1 MYTTS
6 NLAKYAAQNGME
18 AFVYNRTPKSV
29 QTEEEK
35 AKVKAEFLAALQ
47 PGDLVCIR
55 RESGTGHVML
65 YIGNGE
71 LIHSSGS
78 NYKYTGVEYGVETTE
93 ASIRRVLVENYFFNP
108 TLSSGGDVFSVA
120 TKPAQTASINR
131 FIADTV
137 AASEGTMTGL
147 GTLHPDSETLAA
159 DVEQIL
165 ALGLKGVKLH
175 PDIQGFKIDDYR
187 CLKIYELC
195 EGRLPVLMHTGDHR
209 YDLSNPNRLKPVLE
223 IFRDLTVIG
232 AHFGGWSIW
241 EEATEELCRYE
252 NFYVDCSSSLYALSP
267 ETGKRL
273 VRRYG
278 AEKVLFGTDY
288 PMWKPDEELSRLHA
302 LGLSPEEEEKIL
314 YQNAQRIFDI
324 SL

>member
-1 MYTTS
+1 MTPIIDCHCHVYPDKIASRAVQGIGSFYSIPMCMDGT
-6 NLAKYAAQNGME
+6 LATL
-18 AFVYNRTPKSV
+18 R
-29 QTEEEK
+29 
-35 AKVKAEFLAALQ
+35 AENQRA
-47 PGDLVCIR
+47 GI
-55 RESGTGHVML
+55 T
-65 YIGNGE
+65 
-71 LIHSSGS
+71 HS
-78 NYKYTGVEYGVETTE
+78 
-93 ASIRRVLVENYFFNP
+93 L
-108 TLSSGGDVFSVA
+108 VFSVA